1 MSPFAVLYALCFLL
15 LADRWIAEP
24 VIDALARQLGVGLHV
39 CR

>member
-15 LADRWIAEP
+15 LADHWTAEP
-24 VIDALARQLGVGLHV
+24 LIDSIAKWVGAGMHI